1 MMRRQ
6 GENLGTMSP
15 QWMVVMVSD
24 RESGQHK
31 ATVSDRDISNWMM
44 PDSRQHHLHAGHHLA
59 EGTVEG
65 ASRPAF
71 RADAKAVLVDEFAE
85 WDEESRSRL
94 TSVLV
99 PPLQVRH
106 QLLGALFSALSHVL
120 LAAERFLGV
129 ALVRHVAEGRSNV
142 RRPHRAHAQGKELLC
157 AAQASPQTYV
167 DAAQTTAADSKLK
180 EHLGR
185 HLGRWRT

>member
-1 MMRRQ
+1 
-6 GENLGTMSP
+6 
-15 QWMVVMVSD
+15 MVAMVSD

-31 ATVSDRDISNWMM
+31 ATVSDRDLSNWMM
-44 PDSRQHHLHAGHHLA
+44 PDSRQHHLHTGHHLA

-65 ASRPAF
+65 ASRLAY
-71 RADAKAVLVDEFAE
+71 RADAKAVLVDKFAE
-85 WDEESRSRL
+85 WDEESCSRL

-106 QLLGALFSALSHVL
+106 QLLCALDSVLSHVL
-120 LAAERFLGV
+120 LAAECLLGL

-142 RRPHRAHAQGKELLC
+142 RRPHRAHAEGKELLR
-157 AAQASPQTYV
+157 AAQPSPQADV